1 MFAVRVKPAKTT
13 RRFSATIRDV
23 PPRVH
28 QFYAIAFVENLA
40 LRALAPSFPTARLSP
55 HEIYYPVDDM
65 GGVYI
70 YPFGAVVMHD
80 VPHDRRE
87 AELAHLHRARPGLT
101 TQVVREDY
109 SVLEDPSFQT
119 GVQDGTL
126 HVDRFTPGRA
136 AIVALTMAQSAAMEY
151 YERIVEALFE
161 RTNVL
166 VDRLEKKGTVPF
178 RTRPLHRF
186 IGEAIST
193 RSEVLSILHLLDKPD
208 AAWDDPAMD
217 RIYDDLRAEFDLV
230 DRYAA
235 LESKLKSIQEALE
248 LVLDVARDRRLILLE
263 IIVVLLILA
272 ELIFSAASFI

>member
-1 MFAVRVKPAKTT
+1 MA
-13 RRFSATIRDV
+13 
-23 PPRVH
+23 PRVH
-28 QFYAIAFVENLA
+28 QFYAIAFVENFS
-40 LRALAPSFPTARLSP
+40 LRALARGFPTARVSTR
-55 HEIYYPVDDM
+55 EIHFPVEPG

-80 VPHDRRE
+80 VPPERRE
-87 AELAHLHRARPGLT
+87 AELSRLHHARPGLT
-101 TQVVREDY
+101 AQVIREDY

-119 GVQDGTL
+119 GIHEGTL
-126 HVDRFTPGRA
+126 RVDRFTPGRA

-166 VDRLEKKGTVPF
+166 VERMERRGTVSM

-186 IGEAIST
+186 IGEAITT
-193 RSEVLSILHLLDKPD
+193 RTEVLSILHLLDKPD
-208 AAWDDPAMD
+208 AAWEDAAMD

-235 LESKLKSIQEALE
+235 LESKLRSIQEALE
-248 LVLDVARDRRLILLE
+248 LVLDVARDRRLVLLE
-263 IIVVLLILA
+263 VIVVLLILG
-272 ELIFSAASFI
+272 ELLFSVAKFL